1 MELRSRE
8 LKPGKVW
15 GGGALQIPGTTLG
28 TEWVTDRILWYL
40 VCYLRGSGP
49 FQRVWG
55 GHNDQT
61 ETQGSLALCHASLKL
76 SEFRIGGEERPSL
89 MPAIPRG
96 TSATDPGLPFSWLI
110 TVVPLLQMCGLFY
123 ICRNS
128 GQGSL
133 SVVLLFFRV
142 ACVRSNPKLPFSQPP
157 NQKQKTKHKLCL

>member
-1 MELRSRE
+1 M
-8 LKPGKVW
+8 
-15 GGGALQIPGTTLG
+15 
-28 TEWVTDRILWYL
+28 
-40 VCYLRGSGP
+40 
-49 FQRVWG
+49 
-55 GHNDQT
+55 
-61 ETQGSLALCHASLKL
+61 ALCHASLKL
-76 SEFRIGGEERPSL
+76 SEFRIGGEEKPSL

-123 ICRNS
+123 ICRHS

-157 NQKQKTKHKLCL
+157 NQKKKTKNKTQTMPLKKKKTKLLFVLWNFLYLMGIPKVRGCVYIICLCLFIFDGL